1 MCKFKDQDRFSA
13 TKSSI
18 LASTLE
24 SNLEVGLKLSI
35 KVIELKSFSQ
45 KSSGRDLF
53 DSVWKI
59 MHGTEIT
66 SNLLEAMVHGGAYL
80 SGGFINDRIVG
91 AAFAFPATNGGLHL
105 HSHMT
110 AVLPEF
116 RDQGVGYALKID
128 QWSWAKNKNY
138 SHLSW
143 TFDPLVRRNAKLNI
157 AKLGVDISAYH
168 PNFYGDMPDALNAGD
183 ESDRLMVFWSTDINA
198 PKARELIIN
207 PEPGNI
213 LIEIPEDIVAIRSKN
228 QSESMKWRRQ
238 VREQFLAAFEKN
250 GKVVGF
256 SANNEYVV
264 RI

>member
-1 MCKFKDQDRFSA
+1 MD
-13 TKSSI
+13 T
-18 LASTLE
+18 
-24 SNLEVGLKLSI
+24 
-35 KVIELKSFSQ
+35 
-45 KSSGRDLF
+45 
-53 DSVWKI
+53 
-59 MHGTEIT
+59 GTEIT
-66 SNLLEAMVHGGAYL
+66 PNLLQAMVHSGSYL
-80 SGGFINDRIVG
+80 SGAFIENKIVG
-91 AAFAFPATNGGLHL
+91 AAFAFPATNNGLHL

-116 RDQGVGYALKID
+116 RDIGVGYALKMD
-128 QWSWAKNKNY
+128 QWNWAKKNTF

-157 AKLGVDISAYH
+157 VKLGVDISAYY
-168 PNFYGDMPDALNAGD
+168 PNFYGVMPDALNAGD
-183 ESDRLMVFWSTDINA
+183 ESDRLMVSWSTAKEA
-198 PKARELIIN
+198 PKSRELITH
-207 PEPGNI
+207 PKPDDV

-238 VREQFLAAFEKN
+238 VRDQFMAAFERN

>member
-1 MCKFKDQDRFSA
+1 MSNSIQVRELDNLQDQDF
-13 TKSSI
+13 
-18 LASTLE
+18 
-24 SNLEVGLKLSI
+24 
-35 KVIELKSFSQ
+35 
-45 KSSGRDLF
+45 GRNIF
-53 DSVWKI
+53 DITWS
-59 MHGTEIT
+59 MDAGTEIT
-66 SNLLEAMVHGGAYL
+66 PNLLQAMVHSGSYL
-80 SGGFINDRIVG
+80 SGAFIDNKIVG

-116 RDQGVGYALKID
+116 RDKGVGYALKID
-128 QWSWAKNKNY
+128 QWNWAKKKNY

-183 ESDRLMVFWSTDINA
+183 ESDRLMVSWRTDIDA
-198 PKARELIIN
+198 PKARELITK
-207 PEPGNI
+207 PETGDI

>member
-1 MCKFKDQDRFSA
+1 MSNSIQVRELDNLQDQDF
-13 TKSSI
+13 
-18 LASTLE
+18 
-24 SNLEVGLKLSI
+24 
-35 KVIELKSFSQ
+35 
-45 KSSGRDLF
+45 GRKIF
-53 DSVWKI
+53 DITWS
-59 MHGTEIT
+59 MDAGTEIT
-66 SNLLEAMVHGGAYL
+66 PNLLQAMVHSGSYL
-80 SGGFINDRIVG
+80 SGAFIDNKIVG

-116 RDQGVGYALKID
+116 RDKGVGYALKMD
-128 QWSWAKNKNY
+128 QWNWAKKKNY

-183 ESDRLMVFWSTDINA
+183 ESDRLMVSWRTDIDA
-198 PKARELIIN
+198 PKARELITK
-207 PEPGNI
+207 PETGDI

-250 GKVVGF
+250 GKVIGF

>member
-1 MCKFKDQDRFSA
+1 MFAILINVYSTRSLFSLSDINQAREIFDRTWA
-13 TKSSI
+13 PVN
-18 LASTLE
+18 ST
-24 SNLEVGLKLSI
+24 EV
-35 KVIELKSFSQ
+35 
-45 KSSGRDLF
+45 
-53 DSVWKI
+53 
-59 MHGTEIT
+59 TP
-66 SNLLEAMVHGGAYL
+66 NLLQAMVHSGSYL
-80 SGGFINDRIVG
+80 SGAFIDNKIIG

-110 AVLPEF
+110 AVLPEY
-116 RDQGVGYALKID
+116 RDKGVGYALKID
-128 QWSWAKNKNY
+128 QWNWAKKKNY

-157 AKLGVDISAYH
+157 AKLGVDISDYF

-183 ESDRLMVFWSTDINA
+183 ESDRLMVSWRTDIDA
-198 PKARELIIN
+198 PKARELITK
-207 PEPGNI
+207 PETGDI

-250 GKVVGF
+250 GKVIGF

>member
-1 MCKFKDQDRFSA
+1 MNNSIQVQELVNLQDQD
-13 TKSSI
+13 
-18 LASTLE
+18 
-24 SNLEVGLKLSI
+24 
-35 KVIELKSFSQ
+35 
-45 KSSGRDLF
+45 SGRKIFDLTWAM
-53 DSVWKI
+53 DA
-59 MHGTEIT
+59 GTEIT
-66 SNLLEAMVHGGAYL
+66 PNLLQAMVHSGSYL
-80 SGGFINDRIVG
+80 SGAFIDNKIVG
-91 AAFAFPATNGGLHL
+91 AAFAFPATNYGLHL

-116 RDQGVGYALKID
+116 RDKGVGYALKID
-128 QWSWAKNKNY
+128 QWNWAKKKNY

-183 ESDRLMVFWSTDINA
+183 ESDRLMVSWRTDIDA
-198 PKARELIIN
+198 PKARELITK
-207 PEPGNI
+207 PETGDI

-250 GKVVGF
+250 GKVIGF

>member
-1 MCKFKDQDRFSA
+1 MSNSIQVRELDNLQDQDF
-13 TKSSI
+13 
-18 LASTLE
+18 
-24 SNLEVGLKLSI
+24 
-35 KVIELKSFSQ
+35 
-45 KSSGRDLF
+45 GRNIF
-53 DSVWKI
+53 DITWP
-59 MHGTEIT
+59 MYAGTEIT
-66 SNLLEAMVHGGAYL
+66 PNLLQAMVHSGSYFSGA
-80 SGGFINDRIVG
+80 FIDNKIVG

-116 RDQGVGYALKID
+116 RDKGIGYALKID
-128 QWSWAKNKNY
+128 QWNWAKKKNY

-157 AKLGVDISAYH
+157 AKLGVDISDYF

-183 ESDRLMVFWSTDINA
+183 ESDRLMVSWQTDVDL
-198 PKARELIIN
+198 PRARELIIN
-207 PEPGNI
+207 PEAGDV

-228 QSESMKWRRQ
+228 QNESMKWRRQ
-238 VREQFLAAFEKN
+238 VREQFMAAFEKN
-250 GKVVGF
+250 GKVIGF

>member
-1 MCKFKDQDRFSA
+1 MSNSIQVRELDNLQDQDF
-13 TKSSI
+13 
-18 LASTLE
+18 
-24 SNLEVGLKLSI
+24 
-35 KVIELKSFSQ
+35 
-45 KSSGRDLF
+45 GRNIF
-53 DSVWKI
+53 DITWS
-59 MHGTEIT
+59 MDAGTEIT
-66 SNLLEAMVHGGAYL
+66 PNLLQAMVHSGSYL
-80 SGGFINDRIVG
+80 SGAFIDNKIVG

-116 RDQGVGYALKID
+116 RDKGIGYALKID
-128 QWSWAKNKNY
+128 QWNWAKKKNY

-157 AKLGVDISAYH
+157 AKLGVDISDYY
-168 PNFYGDMPDALNAGD
+168 PNFYGAMPDALNAGD
-183 ESDRLMVFWSTDINA
+183 ESDRLMVSWRTDIDA
-198 PKARELIIN
+198 PKARELITK
-207 PEPGNI
+207 PETGDI

-250 GKVVGF
+250 GKVIGF

>member
-1 MCKFKDQDRFSA
+1 ML
-13 TKSSI
+13 I
-18 LASTLE
+18 
-24 SNLEVGLKLSI
+24 I
-35 KVIELKSFSQ
+35 
-45 KSSGRDLF
+45 RDLKTIEQHYDARIVF
-53 DSVWKI
+53 DKTWS
-59 MHGTEIT
+59 MASGTEIT
-66 SNLLEAMVHGGAYL
+66 PNLLQAMVHSGSYL
-80 SGGFINDRIVG
+80 SGAFVDNKIVG
-91 AAFAFPATNGGLHL
+91 AAFAFPATNNGLHL

-110 AVLPEF
+110 AVLDEY
-116 RDQGVGYALKID
+116 RDKGVGYALKID
-128 QWSWAKNKNY
+128 QWNWAKKQKY

-157 AKLGVDISAYH
+157 VKLGVDISAYH

-183 ESDRLMVFWSTDINA
+183 ESDRLMVSWRTDIDA
-198 PKARELIIN
+198 PKARELITK
-207 PEPGNI
+207 PETGDI
-213 LIEIPEDIVAIRSKN
+213 LIKIPEDIVAIRSKN